1 MSRWQALAIRGIVV
15 VIGIAGL
22 TIAVLVFVGRVE
34 PDAAAAG
41 ALIGLICLL
50 LLILLLLPPADLDKY
65 LGRVKN
71 VSLGSLGVELSD
83 YRSLAEQRRETGD
96 GEDSVEGE
104 GEGEGEL
111 DEDSDIRKSLLDL
124 RLRLEAKLT
133 YLAKHVLAPD
143 PGPEHPVATF
153 LTVGSLQEDK
163 LLTAE
168 QARIAVDILTMR
180 EFEFR
185 RLRDSDR
192 SLFLDGAKE
201 FVDRVRIEVFS
212 AQLRLRLEASGW
224 RVIRLFD
231 ASDRRRDLI
240 LQAPDKD
247 DPTQHHVIPVFA
259 VNAKTTLLS
268 RPCSRL
274 ESKPQTKGK
283 GGRFL
288 VVPPRSRSKLPSEA
302 DGEIGV
308 VTIDDLLK
316 QIGSP
321 G

>member
-1 MSRWQALAIRGIVV
+1 MVSRWQALAIRGIVV

-22 TIAVLVFVGRVE
+22 TIAVLVFDGTVE

-50 LLILLLLPPADLDKY
+50 LLVLLLLPPADIDKY

-96 GEDSVEGE
+96 GEDSLEGE
-104 GEGEGEL
+104 GEP
-111 DEDSDIRKSLLDL
+111 DEDSDVRKSLLGL
-124 RLRLEAKLT
+124 RLLLEAKLT

-153 LTVGSLQEDK
+153 LTVGSLQQDK

-185 RLRDSDR
+185 RLRDSDK

-212 AQLRLRLEASGW
+212 AHLRRRLKASNW

-231 ASDRRRDLI
+231 TSARRRDLI
-240 LQAPDKD
+240 LQSPHKD

-259 VNAKTTLLS
+259 LKAETTLLDQ
-268 RPCSRL
+268 PCSRL

-288 VVPPRSRSKLPSEA
+288 VVPPRSKSKLPSEA
-302 DGEIGV
+302 DGAIGL
-308 VTIDDLLK
+308 VTIDNLLK